1 MSDGCA
7 VAPCVELGWG
17 IHRLYWAESP
27 CLIAVYYAV
36 VLPDLLF
43 GEGIDITFLL
53 CASRRTVCFSYPW
66 PSQQFQQRIERLVLG
81 SVEET
86 LRVLLEFLALAKAQG
101 DLVLLT
107 LEVRWW
113 AQADLGGQP
122 QPPCGLLE
130 ALFVGAELRIPR
142 LAQQAAHALELLW
155 AGKLRLG
162 KQD

>member
-66 PSQQFQQRIERLVLG
+66 PSQQFQQRIERLVPCLFADQLHHFLCHFF
-81 SVEET
+81 SIHFFRLYLDRQLLAEKFLQFVEGT
-86 LRVLLEFLALAKAQG
+86 VPASGVAVA
-101 DLVLLT
+101 
-107 LEVRWW
+107 
-113 AQADLGGQP
+113 
-122 QPPCGLLE
+122 
-130 ALFVGAELRIPR
+130 
-142 LAQQAAHALELLW
+142 
-155 AGKLRLG
+155 
-162 KQD
+162 